1 MLIYKRML
9 QCMCILHEVFA
20 HDYVLS
26 STPHSPFPF
35 TLSISSLVR
44 RSPSP
49 SGAPPSS
56 LPLADRFLSPPP
68 SVREFSF
75 FLTQTVSTKLPLH
88 FLLYLSKFQF
98 GNSWVSPKQFTK
110 LSCIPKKNGYLLQFD
125 WDFMSESLFIC
136 FELMNSAVVS

>member
-1 MLIYKRML
+1 ML

-68 SVREFSF
+68 SVLEVPVNIEDNPGERTIQLKGKFGDESRDTV
-75 FLTQTVSTKLPLH
+75 LQRQTKHSRLGRRFPCSCV
-88 FLLYLSKFQF
+88 
-98 GNSWVSPKQFTK
+98 WVSGQ
-110 LSCIPKKNGYLLQFD
+110 SI
-125 WDFMSESLFIC
+125 
-136 FELMNSAVVS
+136 